1 MAQRTVTAE
10 RGVGSNWLIGSGL
23 NEGDRLI
30 VEGTSKVTIG
40 AAVKPVAV
48 SLDKAQRGEQ

>member
-1 MAQRTVTAE
+1 M
-10 RGVGSNWLIGSGL
+10 GSNWLIGSGL